1 MATTAT
7 RPRALELYRALLRC
21 GRSFND
27 YNVREYVKRR
37 ATESFRAN
45 AALADVA
52 ELVETL
58 VALCPKLTPL
68 LNVVGQPTYGELRM
82 QSIAFVY
89 NALKSVNNNSNK
101 TTTTPSP
108 ASTKP
113 NELNNNNNKSVTTV
127 RAVAEREIN
136 DGSMTRNVPVKDNLT
151 AAFALRS
158 GSFSSSFEKQQ
169 LQNQQQNDDD
179 FAVLALIR
187 AASAAGW

>member
-1 MATTAT
+1 MGSTNHTWP
-7 RPRALELYRALLRC
+7 PRAY
-21 GRSFND
+21 GTRSAVAAQLVNLVNLFLA
-27 YNVREYVKRR
+27 KP
-37 ATESFRAN
+37 ESSCDSI
-45 AALADVA
+45 ADVA

-68 LNVVGQPTYGELRM
+68 LNAVGQQTYGELRM